1 MKRRRFIQKS
11 LIAGIGTATVG
22 KFALAQ
28 DNQVLT
34 PLNMNFTPF
43 FKLSLAQWSLHRAI
57 KSNQLDAY
65 DFAKKAKSMGFEG
78 IEYVNQLY
86 PDVMKSKNKGAAL
99 KTFIAKSNAA
109 AEKHAIENLLIM
121 IDGEGDLAVA
131 SATERDRAIEN
142 HKAWVE
148 TAAAMGCHSI
158 RINLFGEN
166 DPQRWKKYAAES
178 MRKLGE
184 FSDAYKVNIIVENHG
199 YLSSNAALVME
210 MLALVNRSN
219 CGTLPDF
226 GNFCLERKNN
236 ARWDAS
242 CIREYD
248 RYQGVEEMMPKAFA
262 VSAKSHDF
270 DALGNEIHT
279 DYERMLKLVKN
290 AGYSGYIG
298 VEYEGSELSETAGI
312 LATKELLINKAKAI
326 A

>member
-1 MKRRRFIQKS
+1 
-11 LIAGIGTATVG
+11 
-22 KFALAQ
+22 
-28 DNQVLT
+28 
-34 PLNMNFTPF
+34 
-43 FKLSLAQWSLHRAI
+43 
-57 KSNQLDAY
+57 
-65 DFAKKAKSMGFEG
+65 
-78 IEYVNQLY
+78 
-86 PDVMKSKNKGAAL
+86 
-99 KTFIAKSNAA
+99 
-109 AEKHAIENLLIM
+109 
-121 IDGEGDLAVA
+121 
-131 SATERDRAIEN
+131 
-142 HKAWVE
+142 
-148 TAAAMGCHSI
+148 
-158 RINLFGEN
+158 
-166 DPQRWKKYAAES
+166 
-178 MRKLGE
+178 
-184 FSDAYKVNIIVENHG
+184 
-199 YLSSNAALVME
+199 ME

-248 RYQGVEEMMPKAFA
+248 RYQGVEELMPKACA